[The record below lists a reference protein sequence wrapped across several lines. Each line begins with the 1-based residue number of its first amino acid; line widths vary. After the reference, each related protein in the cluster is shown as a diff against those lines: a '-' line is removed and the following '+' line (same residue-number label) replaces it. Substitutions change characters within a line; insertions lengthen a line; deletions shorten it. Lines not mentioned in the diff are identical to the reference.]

1 MAKRIGSG
9 GRPPIGSPP
18 VDKCTQLNLTIPGT
32 LRDRLENT
40 VKMTN
45 AQSRGQSKRHW
56 TSGWLSVG
64 IDPVAHR
71 YWCAFKSRLFGSG
84 SPRSG
89 TFKTRPPPVSP

>member
-32 LRDRLENT
+32 LRDRLKNT

-64 IDPVAHR
+64 TDPVAHR
-71 YWCAFKSRLFGSG
+71 LVRLI
-84 SPRSG
+84 
-89 TFKTRPPPVSP
+89 VSLIVRTALPQTKRFAV